1 MQQDRESARML
12 CVMSMLPSSLLL
24 QMIVV
29 SAGEEVAQCVVSITS
44 ATSACKKNKSVGGLD
59 AE

>member
-1 MQQDRESARML
+1 ML

-24 QMIVV
+24 HMIVV